1 MQEFADQIGAVR
13 HSTCTKLFFWEG
25 FDDQKKVC
33 RHQSTTFGT
42 TFPTNTEDLD
52 NLQQKSQFKIW
63 QVWRIFSFTHKN
75 FPLVAWRPNIKS
87 YIKWYSMIKGASGS
101 LEPSSNISLRHRG
114 AHMKP
119 ELVGGC
125 INHKPQAKASCKKMK
140 ILLFSRLKQ
149 NLGLSGTSHISTK
162 LLGKQTQ

>member
-1 MQEFADQIGAVR
+1 
-13 HSTCTKLFFWEG
+13 
-25 FDDQKKVC
+25 
-33 RHQSTTFGT
+33 
-42 TFPTNTEDLD
+42 
-52 NLQQKSQFKIW
+52 
-63 QVWRIFSFTHKN
+63 
-75 FPLVAWRPNIKS
+75 
-87 YIKWYSMIKGASGS
+87 MIKGASGS
-101 LEPSSNISLRHRG
+101 LEPSPNISLRHRG
-114 AHMKP
+114 THMKP